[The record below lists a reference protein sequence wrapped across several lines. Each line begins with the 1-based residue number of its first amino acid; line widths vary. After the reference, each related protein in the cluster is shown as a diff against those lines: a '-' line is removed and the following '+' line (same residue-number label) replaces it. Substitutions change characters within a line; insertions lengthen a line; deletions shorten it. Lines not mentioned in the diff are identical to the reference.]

1 MFMGEAWENNKL
13 SILDEIFLLK
23 TQILIQIL
31 SMCENALKASLTITI
46 KWSFQYILYELLQSN
61 SVKIAGVGK

>member
-1 MFMGEAWENNKL
+1 
-13 SILDEIFLLK
+13 LLK

>member
-46 KWSFQYILYELLQSN
+46 K
-61 SVKIAGVGK
+61 